1 MDPNDTHH
9 ETYRARVDSVGRV
22 LIPAPSRQRLGIH
35 QGDTLIVE
43 VDDQGIHIR
52 TSTQALRDAQ
62 ALFARIA
69 VPGESI
75 VDELLRERREEAAR
89 E

>member
-1 MDPNDTHH
+1 MDSHDRYH
-9 ETYRARVDSVGRV
+9 ETYQARVDSVGRV
-22 LIPAPSRQRLGIH
+22 LIPAPSRHRLGIH
-35 QGDTLIVE
+35 RGDTLIVE
-43 VDDQGIHIR
+43 VDDQGIRMR
-52 TSTQALRDAQ
+52 TSAQALRDAQ

-75 VDELLRERREEAAR
+75 VDELLRGRREEAAS